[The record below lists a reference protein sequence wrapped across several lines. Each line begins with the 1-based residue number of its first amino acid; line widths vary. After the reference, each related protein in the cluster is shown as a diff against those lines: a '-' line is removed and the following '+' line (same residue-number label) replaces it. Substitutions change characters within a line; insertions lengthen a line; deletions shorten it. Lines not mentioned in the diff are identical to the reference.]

1 MSGTKTTKGAGR
13 PRKTAATATGQTVAE
28 NSAIKEA
35 QAKSDEA
42 LAEIEAKAKA
52 EAEAQAKADEEA
64 KAKAEA
70 EAQAKADEEAKAKAE
85 AEAQAKADEEA
96 KAKAEAEA
104 QAKQNGSKDESVDL
118 SQGDAGA
125 AKPGADACTL
135 LGAFEVRAKSDAGFW
150 RSGVQF
156 HRLKKT
162 LVLMVEHEADAAA
175 GVHAQGYESE
185 QVVLLTKEKA
195 QRVYREPNLIVE
207 PVELEDLVDQV

>member
-70 EAQAKADEEAKAKAE
+70 
-85 AEAQAKADEEA
+85 
-96 KAKAEAEA
+96 

-118 SQGDAGA
+118 SQGDVGA

-207 PVELEDLVDQV
+207 PIELEDLVDQE

>member
-13 PRKTAATATGQTVAE
+13 PRKTSATAAGQTVAE

-70 EAQAKADEEAKAKAE
+70 EAQAKADEEAKAKA
-85 AEAQAKADEEA
+85 
-96 KAKAEAEA
+96 KAEAEA

-118 SQGDAGA
+118 SQGNAGA
-125 AKPGADACTL
+125 AKPGTDACTL

-207 PVELEDLVDQV
+207 PVELEDLVDQA